1 MYIFLQIHH
10 QNYTRL
16 YTHIHWII
24 NVNNFQ
30 WVDQITQIGGY
41 LNLYEV
47 IMVVFVSQIWA
58 LYCNTNMCFILQRG
72 FLSTTLLCHKNI
84 FRWINFLFTFMIR
97 NIMYEKA
104 FIILRMNGHYILL
117 SLKSKEEKYNN
128 VFDLIQE
135 KWNGKVDVVWFIY
148 MYLLLPNTFYKY
160 LF

>member
-84 FRWINFLFTFMIR
+84 FRWINFLFTFMTR
-97 NIMYEKA
+97 NI
-104 FIILRMNGHYILL
+104 IW
-117 SLKSKEEKYNN
+117 KSIYNFAN
-128 VFDLIQE
+128 EWPLHSPIFEI
-135 KWNGKVDVVWFIY
+135 KGGKVQLRIWSDKREMKW
-148 MYLLLPNTFYKY
+148 KG
-160 LF
+160 